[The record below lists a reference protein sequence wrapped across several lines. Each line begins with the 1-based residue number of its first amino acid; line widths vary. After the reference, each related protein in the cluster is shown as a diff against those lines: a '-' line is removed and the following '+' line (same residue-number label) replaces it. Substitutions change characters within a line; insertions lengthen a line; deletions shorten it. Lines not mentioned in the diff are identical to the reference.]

1 MCALSALDERAP
13 SGAQAEAKRKSAQHM
28 GEEREKEMPRLPPM
42 SVYPASSLGMHLRA
56 GKEEG
61 QHLSSQAGTLP
72 AGREDPGAPRPPAQ
86 PLLFLLLEKKQ
97 A

>member
-1 MCALSALDERAP
+1 MCALSALDERTP

-42 SVYPASSLGMHLRA
+42 SVFPASSLGMHLRA
-56 GKEEG
+56 G
-61 QHLSSQAGTLP
+61 TLP
-72 AGREDPGAPRPPAQ
+72 SGREDPGAPRPPAQ